1 MVMRRPRNFRTDLT
15 LAERSGLDLHNL
27 RHLWTGVVM
36 IFSVVPISEVKI
48 QMLSEAAPMAQLRAT
63 VDDIRPLVTDI
74 SFAMLYNGQ

>member
-1 MVMRRPRNFRTDLT
+1 
-15 LAERSGLDLHNL
+15 
-27 RHLWTGVVM
+27 M